1 MYKINRWIDIENSKD
16 DNIWNNLSFN
26 PNPNAIHLIEQNLDK
41 LTSNCWWRLTRN
53 PNAIHLLEKNPYKI
67 DLGMLVRVPSML
79 DYDYEK
85 IKTRCNIYKEQLI
98 QKTMHPSRIQ
108 KYLDM
113 GINIEELD
121 NYL

>member
-1 MYKINRWIDIENSKD
+1 
-16 DNIWNNLSFN
+16 
-26 PNPNAIHLIEQNLDK
+26 
-41 LTSNCWWRLTRN
+41 
-53 PNAIHLLEKNPYKI
+53 
-67 DLGMLVRVPSML
+67 LGMLIRVSSMM

>member
-1 MYKINRWIDIENSKD
+1 VD
-16 DNIWNNLSFN
+16 N
-26 PNPNAIHLIEQNLDK
+26 PNPAAIQLIEQNLNRLDA
-41 LTSNCWWRLTRN
+41 NCWWRLTRN
-53 PNAIHLLEKNPYKI
+53 PNAVHLLEQNPYRI
-67 DLGMLVRVPSML
+67 DLSMLLRVPSML
-79 DYDYEK
+79 DYDYE
-85 IKTRCNIYKEQLI
+85 IMKTRYAIYKEELI

>member
-1 MYKINRWIDIENSKD
+1 
-16 DNIWNNLSFN
+16 
-26 PNPNAIHLIEQNLDK
+26 
-41 LTSNCWWRLTRN
+41 
-53 PNAIHLLEKNPYKI
+53 
-67 DLGMLVRVPSML
+67 LGMLLRVSSMM
-79 DYDYEK
+79 DYDYE
-85 IKTRCNIYKEQLI
+85 IMKTRYAIYKEELI